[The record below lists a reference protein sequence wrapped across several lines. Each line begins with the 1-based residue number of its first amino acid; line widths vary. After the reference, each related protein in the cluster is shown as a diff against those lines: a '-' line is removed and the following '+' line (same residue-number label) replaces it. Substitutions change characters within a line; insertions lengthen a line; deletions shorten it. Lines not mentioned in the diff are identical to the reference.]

1 MFREILLL
9 FPLLIRCCFCITSDI
24 IHCHLESEIFHGDI
38 DGQTTVESDRPKFIN
53 INAVEVYV
61 VATVHLAYGLPPSA
75 ESVDGG

>member
-9 FPLLIRCCFCITSDI
+9 LLLIRCCFLHHIRHYS
-24 IHCHLESEIFHGDI
+24 LSSEIFHGDI